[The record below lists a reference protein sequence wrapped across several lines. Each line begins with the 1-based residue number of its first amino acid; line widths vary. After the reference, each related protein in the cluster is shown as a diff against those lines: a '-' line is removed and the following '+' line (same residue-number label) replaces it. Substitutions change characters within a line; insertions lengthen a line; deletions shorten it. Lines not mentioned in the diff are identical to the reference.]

1 MPKPTF
7 FNLPEEK
14 RQNLIDIAIE
24 EFAANNYNNA
34 SISRIVAQAGI
45 AKGSLYQ
52 YFEDK
57 KDLYLYLLDLATE
70 EKRAFFDDQPAL
82 DPTAGLFTIM
92 RWMVEIGTRFQFS
105 NPRLVKVAYRALY
118 SDVPFPEE
126 VAARMQSASDDY
138 MRQMIEMGVRSGSL
152 DPQVNPQMA
161 TFVFSTVM
169 SGLGDYLFRQGLI
182 DSDALEE
189 RGLVELVDVTADLL
203 DDLFYILEY
212 GMAAKPEQG
221 IPPDSVRDMTGKT

>member
-34 SISRIVAQAGI
+34 SISRIVARAEI

-70 EKRAFFDDQPAL
+70 EKRAFFDDQPPP

-92 RWMVEIGTRFQFS
+92 RWMVEMGTRFQFS
-105 NPRLVKVAYRALY
+105 NPKLVKVAYRALY

-126 VAARMQSASDDY
+126 VAERMQSASDDY

-152 DPQVNPQMA
+152 DPQVNPEMA

-182 DSDALEE
+182 DSDVLEE
-189 RGLVELVDVTADLL
+189 RGLVELVDVTTDLL
-203 DDLFYILEY
+203 DDLFYILEH
-212 GMAAKPEQG
+212 GMAAKPEQADIAG
-221 IPPDSVRDMTGKT
+221 RREA